1 MELKQ
6 ELEIQARV
14 SQEMVQAV
22 SILQMTAWDLK
33 EYVQEAMLENPVI
46 ELEETTRKQD
56 NEEIVRKL
64 EWLENG
70 DYQNK
75 VYYQQELEESNEFWE
90 ENEPDLREY
99 LLEQLAFMDLDKK
112 AASII
117 RYMIQSL
124 DERGYLLENE
134 EEIADILGLSL
145 EEVQRARQIL
155 CTMEPLGVGALNLQ
169 ECLLIQLR
177 KKGGTSLACEIVEN
191 YIEEFGKN
199 QLSKIAKK
207 TGRDL
212 KEIAQACEQIK
223 EQNPKPAG
231 YFPAR
236 PYKNYIIPDVIVV
249 KLKDYFEIL
258 VNDYDSP
265 EICISPFYRQMMR
278 EQGEETGKYIKEKIR
293 QAEWLKSCIE
303 QRNCT
308 LLQLT
313 EEILRSQT
321 EFFQKGKNYLKP
333 MMQKEAAEK
342 LQVHPSTISRAV
354 QGKYLQCTWGM
365 FPLSFFFSSGTD
377 KSAEYIKECLKHI
390 IENEDK
396 KNPYSDRALAEKL
409 QEMDIDISRRTI
421 AKYRNSM
428 HISEALGRKEY

>member
-64 EWLENG
+64 EWMENG

-99 LLEQLAFMDLDKK
+99 LLEQMAVMDLDKK

-134 EEIADILGLSL
+134 EEIADILGRSL
-145 EEVQRARQIL
+145 EEIQRARQIL

-177 KKGGTSLACEIVEN
+177 KC
-191 YIEEFGKN
+191 
-199 QLSKIAKK
+199 
-207 TGRDL
+207 R
-212 KEIAQACEQIK
+212 
-223 EQNPKPAG
+223 
-231 YFPAR
+231 
-236 PYKNYIIPDVIVV
+236 
-249 KLKDYFEIL
+249 
-258 VNDYDSP
+258 
-265 EICISPFYRQMMR
+265 
-278 EQGEETGKYIKEKIR
+278 
-293 QAEWLKSCIE
+293 
-303 QRNCT
+303 
-308 LLQLT
+308 
-313 EEILRSQT
+313 
-321 EFFQKGKNYLKP
+321 
-333 MMQKEAAEK
+333 K
-342 LQVHPSTISRAV
+342 LQRGIS
-354 QGKYLQCTWGM
+354 K
-365 FPLSFFFSSGTD
+365 
-377 KSAEYIKECLKHI
+377 KSI
-390 IENEDK
+390 IENC
-396 KNPYSDRALAEKL
+396 
-409 QEMDIDISRRTI
+409 
-421 AKYRNSM
+421 
-428 HISEALGRKEY
+428 KENRQGFKGDCTSL

>member
-64 EWLENG
+64 EWMENG
-70 DYQNK
+70 AYQNK

-99 LLEQLAFMDLDKK
+99 LLEQMAFMDLDKK

-134 EEIADILGLSL
+134 EEIADILGRSL
-145 EEVQRARQIL
+145 EEIQRARQIL

-177 KKGGTSLACEIVEN
+177 KKGCTSLACEIVEN

-199 QLSKIAKK
+199 QLSKIVKI

-212 KEIAQACEQIK
+212 KEIA
-223 EQNPKPAG
+223 
-231 YFPAR
+231 
-236 PYKNYIIPDVIVV
+236 
-249 KLKDYFEIL
+249 L
-258 VNDYDSP
+258 
-265 EICISPFYRQMMR
+265 
-278 EQGEETGKYIKEKIR
+278 
-293 QAEWLKSCIE
+293 
-303 QRNCT
+303 
-308 LLQLT
+308 
-313 EEILRSQT
+313 
-321 EFFQKGKNYLKP
+321 
-333 MMQKEAAEK
+333 
-342 LQVHPSTISRAV
+342 
-354 QGKYLQCTWGM
+354 
-365 FPLSFFFSSGTD
+365 
-377 KSAEYIKECLKHI
+377 
-390 IENEDK
+390 
-396 KNPYSDRALAEKL
+396 
-409 QEMDIDISRRTI
+409 
-421 AKYRNSM
+421 
-428 HISEALGRKEY
+428 

>member
-64 EWLENG
+64 EWMENG

-99 LLEQLAFMDLDKK
+99 LLEQMAFMDLDKK

-134 EEIADILGLSL
+134 EEIADILGRSL
-145 EEVQRARQIL
+145 EEIQRARQIL

-177 KKGGTSLACEIVEN
+177 KKGCTSLACEIVEKLHRG
-191 YIEEFGKN
+191 IW
-199 QLSKIAKK
+199 KK
-207 TGRDL
+207 
-212 KEIAQACEQIK
+212 
-223 EQNPKPAG
+223 
-231 YFPAR
+231 
-236 PYKNYIIPDVIVV
+236 
-249 KLKDYFEIL
+249 
-258 VNDYDSP
+258 S
-265 EICISPFYRQMMR
+265 
-278 EQGEETGKYIKEKIR
+278 
-293 QAEWLKSCIE
+293 
-303 QRNCT
+303 
-308 LLQLT
+308 
-313 EEILRSQT
+313 
-321 EFFQKGKNYLKP
+321 
-333 MMQKEAAEK
+333 
-342 LQVHPSTISRAV
+342 
-354 QGKYLQCTWGM
+354 
-365 FPLSFFFSSGTD
+365 
-377 KSAEYIKECLKHI
+377 I
-390 IENEDK
+390 IENC
-396 KNPYSDRALAEKL
+396 
-409 QEMDIDISRRTI
+409 
-421 AKYRNSM
+421 
-428 HISEALGRKEY
+428 KENRQGFKGDCTSL

>member
-64 EWLENG
+64 EWMENG

-99 LLEQLAFMDLDKK
+99 LLEQMAFMDLDKK

-134 EEIADILGLSL
+134 EEIADILGRSL
-145 EEVQRARQIL
+145 EEIQRARQIL

-177 KKGGTSLACEIVEN
+177 KRL
-191 YIEEFGKN
+191 
-199 QLSKIAKK
+199 
-207 TGRDL
+207 
-212 KEIAQACEQIK
+212 
-223 EQNPKPAG
+223 
-231 YFPAR
+231 YF
-236 PYKNYIIPDVIVV
+236 
-249 KLKDYFEIL
+249 
-258 VNDYDSP
+258 
-265 EICISPFYRQMMR
+265 
-278 EQGEETGKYIKEKIR
+278 
-293 QAEWLKSCIE
+293 SC
-303 QRNCT
+303 
-308 LLQLT
+308 L
-313 EEILRSQT
+313 
-321 EFFQKGKNYLKP
+321 
-333 MMQKEAAEK
+333 
-342 LQVHPSTISRAV
+342 
-354 QGKYLQCTWGM
+354 
-365 FPLSFFFSSGTD
+365 
-377 KSAEYIKECLKHI
+377 
-390 IENEDK
+390 
-396 KNPYSDRALAEKL
+396 
-409 QEMDIDISRRTI
+409 
-421 AKYRNSM
+421 
-428 HISEALGRKEY
+428 

>member
-64 EWLENG
+64 GWMENG

-99 LLEQLAFMDLDKK
+99 LLEQMAFMDLDKK

-134 EEIADILGLSL
+134 EEIADILGRSL
-145 EEVQRARQIL
+145 EEIQRARQIL

-177 KKGGTSLACEIVEN
+177 KKSCTSLACEIVEN

-199 QLSKIAKK
+199 QLSKIVKK

-236 PYKNYIIPDVIVV
+236 PYKN
-249 KLKDYFEIL
+249 
-258 VNDYDSP
+258 
-265 EICISPFYRQMMR
+265 
-278 EQGEETGKYIKEKIR
+278 
-293 QAEWLKSCIE
+293 
-303 QRNCT
+303 
-308 LLQLT
+308 
-313 EEILRSQT
+313 
-321 EFFQKGKNYLKP
+321 
-333 MMQKEAAEK
+333 
-342 LQVHPSTISRAV
+342 
-354 QGKYLQCTWGM
+354 
-365 FPLSFFFSSGTD
+365 
-377 KSAEYIKECLKHI
+377 
-390 IENEDK
+390 
-396 KNPYSDRALAEKL
+396 
-409 QEMDIDISRRTI
+409 
-421 AKYRNSM
+421 
-428 HISEALGRKEY
+428 

>member
-1 MELKQ
+1 M
-6 ELEIQARV
+6 
-14 SQEMVQAV
+14 
-22 SILQMTAWDLK
+22 
-33 EYVQEAMLENPVI
+33 
-46 ELEETTRKQD
+46 
-56 NEEIVRKL
+56 
-64 EWLENG
+64 
-70 DYQNK
+70 
-75 VYYQQELEESNEFWE
+75 
-90 ENEPDLREY
+90 
-99 LLEQLAFMDLDKK
+99 
-112 AASII
+112 
-117 RYMIQSL
+117 
-124 DERGYLLENE
+124 
-134 EEIADILGLSL
+134 
-145 EEVQRARQIL
+145 

-169 ECLLIQLR
+169 ESLLIQLR

-223 EQNPKPAG
+223 EENPKPAG

-303 QRNCT
+303 QRNRT

>member
-64 EWLENG
+64 EWMENG

-99 LLEQLAFMDLDKK
+99 LLEQMAFMDLDKK

-134 EEIADILGLSL
+134 EEIADILGRSL
-145 EEVQRARQIL
+145 EEIQRARQIL

-177 KKGGTSLACEIVEN
+177 KKGCTSLACEIVEN

-199 QLSKIAKK
+199 QLLKIVKK

-212 KEIAQACEQIK
+212 KI
-223 EQNPKPAG
+223 G
-231 YFPAR
+231 
-236 PYKNYIIPDVIVV
+236 
-249 KLKDYFEIL
+249 
-258 VNDYDSP
+258 
-265 EICISPFYRQMMR
+265 
-278 EQGEETGKYIKEKIR
+278 
-293 QAEWLKSCIE
+293 
-303 QRNCT
+303 
-308 LLQLT
+308 
-313 EEILRSQT
+313 
-321 EFFQKGKNYLKP
+321 
-333 MMQKEAAEK
+333 
-342 LQVHPSTISRAV
+342 RAHV
-354 QGKYLQCTWGM
+354 
-365 FPLSFFFSSGTD
+365 
-377 KSAEYIKECLKHI
+377 
-390 IENEDK
+390 
-396 KNPYSDRALAEKL
+396 
-409 QEMDIDISRRTI
+409 
-421 AKYRNSM
+421 
-428 HISEALGRKEY
+428 